1 MLPGGLC
8 GIIPPK
14 GGGSLLY
21 AARYEERGL
30 SRREEGQLQRRLA
43 RALLGLALRRE
54 FSLELDALPME
65 RGPQGKPYFPGV
77 PVEFSLSHCRGM
89 VCAGLS
95 AVPLGVDV
103 QPARPYSQRLA
114 RRICTPEELAWLK
127 GSPQKDRDLMALWTW
142 KEAVMKLWGQGM
154 SYGFQQAAFRFPQ
167 GDPVPVDGR
176 VTLSR
181 FFLGEVSLAAASLGE
196 SFPSIIEV
204 PRGELPLWEGISHLC
219 DS

>member
-1 MLPGGLC
+1 M
-8 GIIPPK
+8 
-14 GGGSLLY
+14 LY

-30 SRREEGQLQRRLA
+30 SRREEGQLQQRLA

-54 FSLELDALPME
+54 
-65 RGPQGKPYFPGV
+65 YFPGA
-77 PVEFSLSHCRGM
+77 PVEFSLSHCPGM

-114 RRICTPEELAWLK
+114 RRICTPEELAGLE

-142 KEAVMKLWGQGM
+142 KEAVMKL
-154 SYGFQQAAFRFPQ
+154 FPQ

-196 SFPSIIEV
+196 SFDSVIEV
-204 PRGELPLWEGISHLC
+204 PRRELPLG
-219 DS
+219 

>member
-14 GGGSLLY
+14 GGVSLLY

-30 SRREEGQLQRRLA
+30 SRGEEGQLQRRLA

-54 FSLELDALPME
+54 FSLELDTLPME
-65 RGPQGKPYFPGV
+65 RGPQGKPHFPGV

-95 AVPLGVDV
+95 AAPLGVDV

-114 RRICTPEELAWLK
+114 RRICTPEELAWLG

-167 GDPVPVDGR
+167 GDPVPLDSR

-181 FFLGEVSLAAASLGE
+181 FFLGEISMAVASLGE
-196 SFPSIIEV
+196 SFDFVVEV
-204 PRGELPLWEGISHLC
+204 PREELPLG
-219 DS
+219 

>member
-14 GGGSLLY
+14 GGVTLLY

-114 RRICTPEELAWLK
+114 RRICTPEELAWLE

-167 GDPVPVDGR
+167 GDPVPLDSR

-196 SFPSIIEV
+196 SFDFVIEV
-204 PRGELPLWEGISHLC
+204 PRGELPL
-219 DS
+219 D

>member
-1 MLPGGLC
+1 M
-8 GIIPPK
+8 
-14 GGGSLLY
+14 LY

-30 SRREEGQLQRRLA
+30 SRGEEGQLQRRLA

-89 VCAGLS
+89 VCAVLS

-114 RRICTPEELAWLK
+114 QRICTPEELAWLE

-154 SYGFQQAAFRFPQ
+154 SYGFQQAAFRSAAPEFQ
-167 GDPVPVDGR
+167 I
-176 VTLSR
+176 LK
-181 FFLGEVSLAAASLGE
+181 FL
-196 SFPSIIEV
+196 
-204 PRGELPLWEGISHLC
+204 R
-219 DS
+219 

>member
-14 GGGSLLY
+14 GGVTLLY

-65 RGPQGKPYFPGV
+65 RGPQGKPYFPGA
-77 PVEFSLSHCRGM
+77 PVEFSLSHCPGM

-114 RRICTPEELAWLK
+114 RRICTPEELAWLE

-142 KEAVMKLWGQGM
+142 KEAVMKLWGHGM

-196 SFPSIIEV
+196 GFPSVIEV
-204 PRGELPLWEGISHLC
+204 PRRELPLG
-219 DS
+219 